1 MSVRTFAL
9 NLANNVVNDFI
20 QSRIPNNLRPG
31 QQPQYELG
39 QSEDWRVRL
48 SLAEGTSFL
57 YQGILAP
64 LAPVTGTNGV
74 IFPYTPNI
82 NITYAANYAAAEP
95 THSNYKIHQY
105 KNSAVDAINI
115 TCDFTAQ
122 DSAEAE
128 YMLAVIH
135 FFRTVT
141 KMFYGQDSGVIKA
154 GTPPPLCFLHGLGA
168 FQFDNHPLVITNFN
182 YILPTDVDYIKA
194 SIGTSS
200 AADINRSD
208 GEGTDDN
215 AQGSRERN
223 LLQRAGSL
231 LRDVASYRLGSSI
244 LPGGMS
250 PNAIF
255 APPPLG
261 NSDQVTYVPTK
272 IQLQISAV
280 PIVTRN
286 AISNRFS
293 LEKYASGELLR
304 GTKNNGGGIW

>member
-1 MSVRTFAL
+1 MSFRTFAK
-9 NLANNVVNDFI
+9 NFANDRINEFI
-20 QSRIPNNLRPG
+20 QSRIPNSLRPG
-31 QQPQYELG
+31 LQPQYELG

-48 SLAEGTSFL
+48 TLAPGTSFL

-64 LAPVTGTNGV
+64 LSPETGTNGV

-82 NITYAANYAAAEP
+82 NITYAANYDATEP

-122 DSAEAE
+122 DTAEAE
-128 YMLAVIH
+128 YVLAVIH
-135 FFRTVT
+135 FFRTMT
-141 KMFYGQDSGVIKA
+141 KMFYGRDILA

-168 FQFDNHPLVITNFN
+168 FQFDNHPLAITNFN
-182 YILPTDVDYIKA
+182 YILPTDVDYIRA
-194 SIGTSS
+194 NITTF
-200 AADINRSD
+200 ADANAPD
-208 GEGTDDN
+208 GVISEPD
-215 AQGSRERN
+215 ERN
-223 LLQRAGSL
+223 LLQKTGSFLRGAAAG
-231 LRDVASYRLGSSI
+231 RLGSLI
-244 LPGGMS
+244 LPGGTS
-250 PNAIF
+250 PPPIF

-261 NSDQVTYVPTK
+261 TGDRVTYVPTK

-286 AISNRFS
+286 AISNKFS

>member
-1 MSVRTFAL
+1 MSFIAIEKF
-9 NLANNVVNDFI
+9 LANDGINELI
-20 QSRIPNNLRPG
+20 QSRIPNSLRPG
-31 QQPQYELG
+31 QP
-39 QSEDWRVRL
+39 EDWRVRL

-64 LAPVTGTNGV
+64 LVDTDGV

-82 NITYAANYAAAEP
+82 QITYAANYDATEP

-105 KNSAVDAINI
+105 KNSAVDTINI

-122 DSAEAE
+122 DTAEAT
-128 YMLAVIH
+128 YLLAVIH
-135 FFRTVT
+135 FFKTVT
-141 KMFYGQDSGVIKA
+141 KMFYGMDGTPVKA

-168 FQFDNHPLVITNFN
+168 FQFDNHPIVITNFN

-194 SIGTSS
+194 KIGKSGD
-200 AADINRSD
+200 AEINRSD

-215 AQGSRERN
+215 AQDSRERN

-231 LRDVASYRLGSSI
+231 LRDVASYRLGPSI

-255 APPPLG
+255 APTPLG
-261 NSDQVTYVPTK
+261 TGDEITYVPTK

-286 AISNRFS
+286 AISTKFS
-293 LEKYASGELLR
+293 LRKYASGELLR

>member
-1 MSVRTFAL
+1 MSFRTFAK
-9 NLANNVVNDFI
+9 NFANDRINEFI
-20 QSRIPNNLRPG
+20 QSKIPNNLRPG

-39 QSEDWRVRL
+39 QSEDWRVRM
-48 SLAEGTSFL
+48 SLAPGTSFL

-64 LAPVTGTNGV
+64 LKDTDGV

-194 SIGTSS
+194 SIDTFADATRNDGT
-200 AADINRSD
+200 I
-208 GEGTDDN
+208 GEPE
-215 AQGSRERN
+215 ERT

-231 LRDVASYRLGSSI
+231 LRDVALYRLGSSI
-244 LPGGMS
+244 LPGGTS